1 MSRVRA
7 QPRSARDGRGRHR
20 HAPRP
25 PRPRRGDAAAAEPPV
40 RAPDQAGRRVVR
52 RGARSRRPDRARRHR
67 VPRPD
72 GDRRQPVLEVGPRRA
87 HASPPR
93 DPPPQP
99 RGESG
104 DGDHPRAARPARSGR
119 PRQAALQR
127 VPGDR
132 PGVRA
137 EAKTRRRHAGPLGN
151 QHLYLRSLRRLRG
164 DQPRLPRD
172 RRGRR
177 GRLDGWRG
185 HAPILSATRGGRAR
199 LAARQ
204 RSDPPG
210 AVLMGGTMQKPLVLV
225 ALVLAVVALAFGSP
239 GEAQRGPLKIGLVT
253 SETGILAANGK
264 DMINGLQLFLEEQ
277 GGKLAGREVKLI
289 IEDDEGKPA
298 TGLTKARSLV
308 EGQGIHVL
316 IGPVSAAIGY
326 AIAPYVDQK
335 KIPTLYPIVSAD
347 DITQR
352 KRSAW
357 IVRSGWASSQ
367 PSHPFGKWV
376 YDNLGYRKIAMI
388 GYDFAFGW
396 EVAAGF
402 QRTFEEAGGQVLQKL
417 WPPLGTADFA
427 PYITRLRRDVDAIY
441 AVFSGAVENGEK
453 FSAALRRVDLS
464 DAARGP
470 VRFDDFG
477 NPVENIYVRKVERVG
492 GRLQNTI
499 IHTFPSVSQFWTY
512 KPEEFLKNPA
522 YSRDYPPCKH
532 CQ

>member
-1 MSRVRA
+1 MPTAGSGSTVPSTSRAVITRTT
-7 QPRSARDGRGRHR
+7 PGI
-20 HAPRP
+20 
-25 PRPRRGDAAAAEPPV
+25 AAEPPV
-40 RAPDQAGRRVVR
+40 RAPDQAGRGVVR
-52 RGARSRRPDRARRHR
+52 RDARSRRPDRARRHR

-104 DGDHPRAARPARSGR
+104 DGDHPRTARPARSGR

-239 GEAQRGPLKIGLVT
+239 GEAQRGPRMSGCVT
-253 SETGILAANGK
+253 FEECIVAAN
-264 DMINGLQLFLEEQ
+264 DEHLMNGLQLFLEEQ

-316 IGPVSAAIGY
+316 IGPVAAAIGY

-347 DITQR
+347 DITKR

-376 YDNLGYRKIAMI
+376 YDNLAYRKLAMI
-388 GYDFAFGW
+388 GYDS
-396 EVAAGF
+396 
-402 QRTFEEAGGQVLQKL
+402 
-417 WPPLGTADFA
+417 P
-427 PYITRLRRDVDAIY
+427 
-441 AVFSGAVENGEK
+441 
-453 FSAALRRVDLS
+453 
-464 DAARGP
+464 
-470 VRFDDFG
+470 
-477 NPVENIYVRKVERVG
+477 
-492 GRLQNTI
+492 
-499 IHTFPSVSQFWTY
+499 
-512 KPEEFLKNPA
+512 
-522 YSRDYPPCKH
+522 
-532 CQ
+532 

>member
-1 MSRVRA
+1 
-7 QPRSARDGRGRHR
+7 
-20 HAPRP
+20 
-25 PRPRRGDAAAAEPPV
+25 
-40 RAPDQAGRRVVR
+40 
-52 RGARSRRPDRARRHR
+52 
-67 VPRPD
+67 
-72 GDRRQPVLEVGPRRA
+72 
-87 HASPPR
+87 
-93 DPPPQP
+93 
-99 RGESG
+99 
-104 DGDHPRAARPARSGR
+104 
-119 PRQAALQR
+119 
-127 VPGDR
+127 
-132 PGVRA
+132 
-137 EAKTRRRHAGPLGN
+137 
-151 QHLYLRSLRRLRG
+151 
-164 DQPRLPRD
+164 
-172 RRGRR
+172 
-177 GRLDGWRG
+177 
-185 HAPILSATRGGRAR
+185 
-199 LAARQ
+199 
-204 RSDPPG
+204 
-210 AVLMGGTMQKPLVLV
+210 MQKPLVLV

-239 GEAQRGPLKIGLVT
+239 GEAQRGPLKIGFVT

-402 QRTFEEAGGQVLQKL
+402 HRTFEEAGGQVVQKL
-417 WPPLGTADFA
+417 WPPLNTPDFA
-427 PYITRLRRDVDAIY
+427 PYVAQLRRDVDAVWC
-441 AVFSGAVENGEK
+441 VFSGADALRFSKQYAEAGLRERLPLIGNGTFTDEHVLRTMGDEVLGVITAHQY
-453 FSAALRRVDLS
+453 SAALQTPANKKFVAAYEARFKQVPSYYSEGTYVAGVALRAALEATGGDIETVDKFLGAFRRADLS
-464 DAARGP
+464 DAPRGA

-477 NPVENIYVRKVERVG
+477 NPIQNIYVRKVERVG
-492 GRLQNTI
+492 GRLQNTV
-499 IHTFPSVSQFWTY
+499 IHTFPNVSQFWTY
-512 KPEEFLKNPA
+512 RPEEYLKNPV
-522 YSRDYPPCKH
+522 YSRDYPPCTR
-532 CQ
+532 C